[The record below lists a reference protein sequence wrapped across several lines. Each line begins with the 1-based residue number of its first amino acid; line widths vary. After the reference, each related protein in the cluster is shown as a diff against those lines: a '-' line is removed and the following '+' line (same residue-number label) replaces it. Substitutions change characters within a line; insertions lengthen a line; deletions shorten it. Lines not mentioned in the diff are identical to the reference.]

1 MSAAAELENLN
12 WERDG
17 HDWPNAAHSRFVDV
31 GGLRWHVQ
39 EFGQGDAL
47 LLFHGA
53 GAATHSWRDLAPLLG
68 QRARILAL
76 DLPGHG
82 FSSPLESAQLT
93 LPGVAAA
100 VLKLLQELDVRPRFT
115 IGHSAG
121 AALALYMTLKGLVE
135 PERLISLNGAHL
147 PLRGFPA
154 WLYSPVARFISESRS
169 LPRWFARRAG
179 DRQVVANLMNG
190 TGSCLDDYGMNLYW
204 KLARS
209 PSHVSAALG
218 LMAGW
223 DVRVIEREIAGL
235 TRPISLITGDND
247 LTVPPADSLRVR
259 ELVRDAHWISQ
270 PGLGHLAH
278 EERPQE
284 TAELIWQETGLV
296 RGDDS
301 VRARA

>member
-1 MSAAAELENLN
+1 MSAAADLDTLD

-17 HDWPNAAHSRFVDV
+17 RDWPNASNSRFVDA

-39 EFGQGDAL
+39 NFGKGETV

-68 QRARILAL
+68 QRARVLAI

-82 FSSPLESAQLT
+82 FSSRPPADQLT
-93 LPGVAAA
+93 LPGVADAVAA
-100 VLKLLQELDVRPRFT
+100 LLAELGLQPRFT

-121 AALALYMTLKGLVE
+121 AALALFMTLSGRLT
-135 PERLISLNGAHL
+135 PDRLISLNGAHL

-154 WLYSPVARFISESRS
+154 WLYSPIARFISESRS
-169 LPRWFARRAG
+169 LPRWFAWRARERR
-179 DRQVVANLMNG
+179 VVENLMNG
-190 TGSCLDDYGMNLYW
+190 TGSRLDDYGIDLYW

-223 DVRVIEREIAGL
+223 DVRIIEREISQLA
-235 TRPISLITGDND
+235 RPISLITGDND

-259 ELVRDAHWISQ
+259 EQVRDAHWISQ

-284 TAELIWQETGLV
+284 TVELIWQETGLV
-296 RGDDS
+296 ADS
-301 VRARA
+301 GSAVAGS

>member
-1 MSAAAELENLN
+1 MFSAADLDTLN

-17 HDWPNAAHSRFVDV
+17 GDWPNASHSRFVDA

-39 EFGQGDAL
+39 EFGEGDTL

-68 QRARILAL
+68 RRAHVLAV

-82 FSSPLESAQLT
+82 FSSRPPAEQLT
-93 LPGVAAA
+93 LPGVADAVAA
-100 VLKLLQELDVRPRFT
+100 LLAELALQPRFT

-121 AALALYMTLKGLVE
+121 AALALFMTLSGLLA
-135 PERLISLNGAHL
+135 PDRLISLNGAHL

-154 WLYSPVARFISESRS
+154 WLYSPIARFISESRN
-169 LPRWFARRAG
+169 LPRWFAWRARNRR
-179 DRQVVANLMNG
+179 VVENLMNG
-190 TGSCLDDYGMNLYW
+190 TGSRLDERGLNLYW

-223 DVRVIEREIAGL
+223 DVRIIDRELSGL
-235 TRPISLITGDND
+235 ARPITLITGDND

-259 ELVRDAHWISQ
+259 ERVADAHWISQ

-278 EERPQE
+278 EERPEE
-284 TAELIWQETGLV
+284 TAELIVQEIGLAAETTSAV
-296 RGDDS
+296 VAS
-301 VRARA
+301 

>member
-1 MSAAAELENLN
+1 MPASAELDSLD

-17 HDWPNAAHSRFVDV
+17 RDWPNARHSRFVDAA
-31 GGLRWHVQ
+31 GLRWHLQ
-39 EFGQGDAL
+39 EFGEGVPI

-53 GAATHSWRDLAPLLG
+53 GAATHSWRDFAPLLG
-68 QRARILAL
+68 QRARVLAL

-82 FSSPLESAQLT
+82 FSSRLPAAELT
-93 LPGVAAA
+93 LPGVADA
-100 VLKLLQELDVRPRFT
+100 VARLLEDLGLRPRYT

-121 AALALYMTLKGLVE
+121 AALALYMTLKGMLE

-154 WLYSPVARFISESRS
+154 WLYSPIARFISESRS

-179 DRQVVANLMNG
+179 DRRVVENLMNG
-190 TGSCLDDYGMNLYW
+190 TGSRLDDYGMNLYW

-223 DVRVIEREIAGL
+223 DVRAIERELGTLAQ
-235 TRPISLITGDND
+235 PITLITGDND

-259 ELVRDAHWISQ
+259 DLVRDAHWISQ

-278 EERPQE
+278 EEQPQE
-284 TAELIWQETGLV
+284 TAELIWRETGLAA
-296 RGDDS
+296 GGES
-301 VRARA
+301 VVARA

>member
-1 MSAAAELENLN
+1 MPAVAELDSLD

-17 HDWPNAAHSRFVDV
+17 RDWPNAENSRFVDAA
-31 GGLRWHVQ
+31 GLRWHLQ
-39 EFGQGDAL
+39 EFGDGDVM

-68 QRARILAL
+68 RRARVLAL

-82 FSSPLESAQLT
+82 FSSRLPAAELT
-93 LPGVAAA
+93 LPGVARAIA
-100 VLKLLQELDVRPRFT
+100 TLLRELGVQPRYT

-121 AALALYMTLKGLVE
+121 AALAVYMSLKKLVE
-135 PERLISLNGAHL
+135 PERLISLNGAHM

-154 WLYSPVARFISESRS
+154 WLYSPIARFISESRS
-169 LPRWFARRAG
+169 LPRLFARRAG
-179 DRQVVANLMNG
+179 NRQVVENLMNG
-190 TGSCLDDYGMNLYW
+190 TGSRLDDYGMDLYW

-235 TRPISLITGDND
+235 EPPISLITGDND

-278 EERPQE
+278 EEQPRA
-284 TAELIWQETGLV
+284 TAELIWQETGLPEV
-296 RGDDS
+296 EDS
-301 VRARA
+301 VVIRA

>member
-179 DRQVVANLMNG
+179 DRQVVENLMNG
-190 TGSCLDDYGMNLYW
+190 TGSRLDDYGMNLYW